1 MKLILIYLI
10 LVFNLIN
17 FMNCQNK
24 LKVSNVR
31 LAQTHVIPIEG
42 KSWNILGSIKHMSI
56 VGKRRALLLANFQDQ
71 NQTYFATI
79 WYDGGKVGMIQL
91 NDPTQLPPTEDNGEK
106 YSTILH
112 SGMIPKEWVRVGMK
126 IQFSSIG
133 GENGVETSDILSPDV
148 GQDYTL
154 KMWILP
160 FYLFGAND
168 TNTQPFSKTK
178 GIDSEITKELIEK
191 WSCSDLQADNHPI
204 QRIDWPYFVMEPR
217 NGNPAMVITNS
228 DQKKDGYAIMNGVFS
243 ILILLRGMFGESSSS
258 IQIYSP
264 LLHLD
269 SKGRYADTYGGLGGG
284 SVGTGNHRF
293 TGIFIHEQGHAMG
306 LPHAGEAYDDR
317 RRYPYKQ
324 GCLSGSE
331 WGFDANHNEFL
342 GTFIPP
348 TAEYYKKCK
357 KVSII
362 DSKGRCVKQSVM
374 QSGAGD
380 QSSKYRYSMFADFE
394 MTTIQNYF
402 KNSIYYDEKNGKYKK
417 WNDTSK
423 SYYEYKPI
431 TKEKGFEGVNE
442 NTPIE
447 RNVDIYSIIFTYS
460 TVEKPKVGKLSQ
472 FYPLLKSKGNLI
484 RQFDPTN
491 KKEMDSVNP
500 KLNSEFKW
508 YCNASG
514 CDYTVRVTFYD
525 NSLKYVLLQQGKRRY
540 KSPTGSFRDNL
551 NDPKSSDSFML
562 GGINIK
568 ANKKIKKV
576 ELLETPFAW
585 NGIPNNPTVLAS
597 KSF

>member
-10 LVFNLIN
+10 LVFNLIT
-17 FMNCQNK
+17 FINCQNI

-42 KSWNILGSIKHMSI
+42 KSWNIQGSTKHMSI
-56 VGKRRALLLANFQDQ
+56 VGKRRALLLASFQDQ

-79 WYDGGKVGMIQL
+79 WYDGGKVGMIEL
-91 NDPTQLPPTEDNGEK
+91 NDPSQLPPTEDNGEK
-106 YSTILH
+106 YSTNLH

-126 IQFSSIG
+126 IQFSSFG
-133 GENGVETSDILSPDV
+133 GINGTEISDVLSPDV

-168 TNTQPFSKTK
+168 TSTQPFSKTK
-178 GIDSEITKELIEK
+178 GIDSGIAKELIEK
-191 WSCSDLQADNHPI
+191 WSCSELEADNHPI
-204 QRIDWPYFVMEPR
+204 QKIDWSYFVLEPR
-217 NGNPAMVITNS
+217 DGNPAMVITNS
-228 DQKKDGYAIMNGVFS
+228 DQKKDGYAIMNGVLS
-243 ILILLRGMFGESSSS
+243 ILRLLRKMFGESSSS

-269 SKGRYADTYGGLGGG
+269 SKGKYADPNGGLGGS
-284 SVGTGNHRF
+284 SVGTGNYRF

-306 LPHAGEAYDDR
+306 LPHAGEAYDNKR
-317 RRYPYKQ
+317 KYPYKQ
-324 GCLSGSE
+324 GSLSGSE

-348 TAEYYKKCK
+348 TAELYKNCK
-357 KVSII
+357 KNSII

-394 MTTIQNYF
+394 MTTIQDYF
-402 KNSIYYDEKNGKYKK
+402 KNSIYYDQTNGKYKK

-423 SYYEYKPI
+423 SYDTYKPI
-431 TKEKGFEGVNE
+431 TKEKGFEGVDE
-442 NTPIE
+442 NTPVE

-460 TVEKPKVGKLSQ
+460 TVEQPKVGKISQ
-472 FYPLLKSKGNLI
+472 IYPLLKSKGNLI

-500 KLNSEFKW
+500 KLNGEFKW
-508 YCNASG
+508 YCNSSG

-525 NSLKYVLLQQGKRRY
+525 NSIKHVLLQQGKRKY
-540 KSPTGSFRDNL
+540 KLPTGSFNDNI
-551 NDPKSSDSFML
+551 NDPKSTDSFLL

-585 NGIPNNPTVLAS
+585 NGIPKNPTVLAS

>member
-10 LVFNLIN
+10 LVFNLFN
-17 FMNCQNK
+17 FINCQNI

-31 LAQTHVIPIEG
+31 FAQTHVIPIEG
-42 KSWNILGSIKHMSI
+42 KSWNIQGSTKHMSI
-56 VGKRRALLLANFQDQ
+56 VGKRRALLLASFQDQ
-71 NQTYFATI
+71 NLSYFATI

-91 NDPTQLPPTEDNGEK
+91 NDPSQLPLTEDNGEK
-106 YSTILH
+106 YSKVHH

-126 IQFSSIG
+126 IQFSSFG
-133 GENGVETSDILSPDV
+133 GINGTEVSDILSPDV

-178 GIDSEITKELIEK
+178 GIDSGISKELIEK

-204 QRIDWPYFVMEPR
+204 QKIDWPYFVMEPR
-217 NGNPAMVITNS
+217 SGNPAMVITNS
-228 DQKKDGYAIMNGVFS
+228 DQKKDGYAIMNGVLS
-243 ILILLRGMFGESSSS
+243 ILWLLRGMFGESSSS

-269 SKGRYADTYGGLGGG
+269 AKGRYADTYGGLGG
-284 SVGTGNHRF
+284 SSAGTGNHRF

-306 LPHAGEAYDDR
+306 LPHAGEAYDNKR
-317 RRYPYKQ
+317 KYPYKQ
-324 GCLSGSE
+324 GSLSGSE

-348 TAEYYKKCK
+348 TAELYKTCK
-357 KVSII
+357 KNSII

-402 KNSIYYDEKNGKYKK
+402 KNSIYYDETNGKYKK

-423 SYYEYKPI
+423 SYYAYKPI
-431 TKEKGFEGVNE
+431 TKEKGFEGVDE

-460 TVEKPKVGKLSQ
+460 TVEKPKVGKISQ
-472 FYPLLKSKGNLI
+472 IYPLLKSKGNLI

-500 KLNSEFKW
+500 KLNGEFKW
-508 YCNASG
+508 YCNSSG
-514 CDYTVRVTFYD
+514 CDYTIRVTFYD
-525 NSLKYVLLQQGKRRY
+525 SSLKHVLLQQGKRKY
-540 KSPTGSFRDNL
+540 KLPTGSFRDNI

-562 GGINIK
+562 GGVNIK

-585 NGIPNNPTVLAS
+585 NGIPKNPTVLVS